1 MRIRVALRGTAI
13 TAATLAFVG
22 VGCEMPSSI
31 DPSVE
36 IAMNLPLLDK
46 RIELGEEIDSS
57 STDILENPLNPGQLQ
72 IHLAKDEIDL
82 GDDGKIGGD
91 RLSVSDQ
98 AADDIIA
105 NVGLINVD
113 DVDPETTPSQRFA
126 DLAPDVVGG
135 LPPISTIPTLPGQ
148 TLPKNTEPVDFKSI
162 QAVTFTTSED
172 PNLNRVDISVA
183 NHLPM
188 ALGPIEVFLSNT
200 GDTTAAGEI
209 LDVYAQVSIPVV
221 AAGDSVTADPFL
233 LNGVTVRSP
242 TYVVTQA
249 VTQPATNVPTAEL
262 VDGYFTTTVDI
273 SALQVESAVAKIPAQ
288 KFERTESVNFASDR
302 IDLIKVDLAE
312 VANSDSNRFILR
324 LENGINTDIDLAY
337 DIPDFT
343 ISRTPAINVGR
354 LEDLSPG
361 SDWSNARLHLSAGE
375 VVEIEYDLDGAVIQN
390 ASTLGGV
397 ISDLQVLLTVD
408 ILGTGEEFVDI
419 KSTDSVLVLTDVS
432 ALAIRRVDG
441 RIPADNPIS
450 INIDPFELSVDMK
463 APDGI
468 KAIHAQAISTTI
480 NFIAESAQ
488 VDAEVRLIMDVT
500 DVGGN
505 STASYERVIRSQISP
520 GTVVSFK
527 TTEDSV
533 GVNGNYPL
541 DVLNAMMDNVFE
553 ANTGTIELRGEVVMR
568 GPVMLIRD
576 ESRIEVRDMVID
588 APLQFD
594 VPALT
599 FDAKSDSSNAF
610 DLDLSEGVRNDLIP
624 HVIGAAMV
632 VDLENHFPLG
642 GELVMF
648 LSPDPLLS
656 RLRSDY
662 PAEAQ
667 TPVGSIPSVI
677 PTSVSISDTASVKSE
692 NAVYKL
698 FSVTLPEPTR
708 LANGSVDHS
717 QPGDSTVIIS
727 LDEDELQLFSI
738 GPTVYLLPRIQL
750 EDAPGIVQLKAD
762 DYLDVSIWM
771 QLKASTGDIEVDLV
785 GDGATKLS
793 RITEGAGQ

>member
-72 IHLAKDEIDL
+72 IHLAKDQIDL
-82 GDDGKIGGD
+82 GEDGRIGGD

-98 AADDIIA
+98 SADNISA

-126 DLAPDVVGG
+126 DLAPNVVSG
-135 LPPISTIPTLPGQ
+135 LPPIPTIPTLPGQ
-148 TLPKNTEPVDFKSI
+148 SLPKNTEPVEFNSI

-188 ALGPIEVFLSNT
+188 ALGPIDIFLSNT
-200 GDTTAAGEI
+200 GDTTLAGEI
-209 LDVYAQVSIPVV
+209 LDVYAQVRIPVV
-221 AAGDSVTADPFL
+221 AAGDSTTADPFL

-249 VTQPATNVPTAEL
+249 VTQPATNVSTAEL

-273 SALQVESAVAKIPAQ
+273 SALQVESAVANIPAQ
-288 KFERTESVNFASDR
+288 TFERTESVSFASDR

-312 VANSDSNRFILR
+312 VAHSDSNRFILR

-337 DIPDFT
+337 NIPDFT
-343 ISRTPAINVGR
+343 ITRTPTINVGR

-361 SDWSNARLHLSAGE
+361 SDWSNAELHLNAGE

-390 ASTLGGV
+390 ASILGGV
-397 ISDLQVLLTVD
+397 ISELQVLLTVD
-408 ILGTGEEFVDI
+408 ILGTGVEFVDI
-419 KSTDSVLVLTDVS
+419 KSTDSVLVHTDVS
-432 ALAIRRVDG
+432 ALAIRRVEG
-441 RIPADNPIS
+441 QIPTDNPIS

-468 KAIHAQAISTTI
+468 KAIHAQAISTSI

-488 VDAEVRLIMDVT
+488 VDAEVRLVMTVT
-500 DVGGN
+500 GG
-505 STASYERVIRSQISP
+505 STASYERVIRAQISP

-553 ANTGTIELRGEVVMR
+553 ANSGTIELRGEVVMR

-576 ESRIEVRDMVID
+576 QSRIEVRDMVID

-599 FDAKSDSSNAF
+599 FDAKSDSSDAF
-610 DLDLSEGVRNDLIP
+610 DLDLSEGVRNDVIP

-632 VDLENHFPLG
+632 VELENHFPLG

-698 FSVTLPEPTR
+698 FSVILPEPTR
-708 LANGSVDHS
+708 LPDGSVDHS

-750 EDAPGIVQLKAD
+750 EEAPGIVQLKAD

-771 QLKASTGDIEVDLV
+771 QLKASTGDIEVDIV
-785 GDGATKLS
+785 GDMETQKLS
-793 RITEGAGQ
+793 RITGGAGQ